1 MSQPDAQCVYR
12 VLGFILCQIL
22 TGMLYGNLAAFTAQ
36 SCGSPAIEERD
47 VNLHK
52 QVTFWCT

>member
-1 MSQPDAQCVYR
+1 MYR

-22 TGMLYGNLAAFTAQ
+22 TGMLCGSLAAFTAQ

-52 QVTFWCT
+52 QVLVYVKGPS